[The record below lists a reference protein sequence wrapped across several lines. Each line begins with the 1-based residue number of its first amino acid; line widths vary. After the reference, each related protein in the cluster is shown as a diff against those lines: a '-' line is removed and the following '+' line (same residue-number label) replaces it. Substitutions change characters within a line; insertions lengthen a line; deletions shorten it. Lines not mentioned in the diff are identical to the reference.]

1 MLGNDKHIHLV
12 ITVRD
17 GGSVE
22 NELDDAV
29 PELKEFKRTFNP
41 SCLSLADTSR

>member
-1 MLGNDKHIHLV
+1 MVDPKVIQLV
-12 ITVRD
+12 ITIQD

-29 PELKEFKRTFNP
+29 PELKEFKRMFNP
-41 SCLSLADTSR
+41 SRLSLVDTIR